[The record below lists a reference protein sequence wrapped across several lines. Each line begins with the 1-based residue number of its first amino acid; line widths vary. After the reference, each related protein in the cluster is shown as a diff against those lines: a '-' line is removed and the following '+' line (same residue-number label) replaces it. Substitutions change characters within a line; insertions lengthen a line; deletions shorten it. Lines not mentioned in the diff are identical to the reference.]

1 METIKLIT
9 NAGKIPDPPEEL
21 VSRIRELNNPSIIEV
36 VEEIEKYRQEK
47 RRDQTVRFLRPTDLC
62 RLTI

>member
-1 METIKLIT
+1 LIT
-9 NAGKIPDPPEEL
+9 NADKIPDPPEEL
-21 VSRIRELNNPSIIEV
+21 VLRIKKMENPSIIEV

-47 RRDQTVRFLRPTDLC
+47 KRDQTARFLRPTDLC